1 MACCVNP
8 AGAGLTAADEELP
21 DIKGAHLTRV
31 ANLLKVGNPIGVY
44 AK

>member
-21 DIKGAHLTRV
+21 DIKGALLTGV